1 MQALNIVRVASLF
14 YLGQWNQHAFEWAH
28 LYVWQAL
35 IMLDV
40 LIVWVVWVRMAP
52 DRGRLPPLD
61 AAAA

>member
-1 MQALNIVRVASLF
+1 M
-14 YLGQWNQHAFEWAH
+14 AH

-40 LIVWVVWVRMAP
+40 LIVLIVLIVRVVWVRLVPAP
-52 DRGRLPPLD
+52 PPRAGLP